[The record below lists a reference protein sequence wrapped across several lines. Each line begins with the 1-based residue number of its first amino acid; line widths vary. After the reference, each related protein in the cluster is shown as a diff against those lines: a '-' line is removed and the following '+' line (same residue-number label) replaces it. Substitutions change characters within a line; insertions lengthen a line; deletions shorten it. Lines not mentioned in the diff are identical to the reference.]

1 VDVTVLPRL
10 WVTHATCPGSEQ
22 SPECIAYKNSGRF
35 YPHIVVTLETSLD
48 SMTNQAANP
57 GQAEAFKA
65 YLLRKYGI
73 KATEVTPTLL
83 PLTE

>member
-1 VDVTVLPRL
+1 
-10 WVTHATCPGSEQ
+10 
-22 SPECIAYKNSGRF
+22 
-35 YPHIVVTLETSLD
+35 VTLETSLD

>member
-1 VDVTVLPRL
+1 M
-10 WVTHATCPGSEQ
+10 Q
-22 SPECIAYKNSGRF
+22 SPKYIADKNSGRF
-35 YPHIVVTLETSLD
+35 YPHIIVTLETSHD
-48 SMTNQAANP
+48 SETIQAANP

-65 YLLRKYGI
+65 YLLRKYCI